1 MASSQPPGSSLHHQM
16 HQTRPLPIHPTNPQP
31 APPWAGP
38 WPGAARAE
46 GQGSH
51 GGGACLGSGT
61 VAFSPQWQ
69 SEPSGPQS
77 RPGSRQGHALPAFRL
92 ALTRPRPPLCLFSAS
107 ARSAFPI
114 FSRAP
119 LIGSARRRAGFIPR
133 KPLGASSNPPPSPA
147 AGPQAWLGTA
157 PPLSAVCHSGQG
169 NGQAGLPRGCRAVL
183 PLPRRN
189 PQGSSLDTK
198 PESRPGHV
206 HPARTLPLRPC
217 RGR

>member
-16 HQTRPLPIHPTNPQP
+16 HQTRPLP
-31 APPWAGP
+31 PWAGP
-38 WPGAARAE
+38 WLGAARAE
-46 GQGSH
+46 GQRSH

-77 RPGSRQGHALPAFRL
+77 RRGTSQAHALPAFRL

-119 LIGSARRRAGFIPR
+119 LIGSARLRSGFIPR
-133 KPLGASSNPPPSPA
+133 KPLGASSNPPPHP
-147 AGPQAWLGTA
+147 PQLQVLKPGWARPL
-157 PPLSAVCHSGQG
+157 PLSA
-169 NGQAGLPRGCRAVL
+169 
-183 PLPRRN
+183 
-189 PQGSSLDTK
+189 GS
-198 PESRPGHV
+198 
-206 HPARTLPLRPC
+206 PAWVGGGMGAERL
-217 RGR
+217 